1 MNYKRILIKT
11 IAALV
16 LSINLNCNTMN
27 HQEFNV
33 FGDKELLNN
42 CKINVFTT
50 DETGAT
56 KQMTL
61 LENGLTNSV
70 PYEIEIAEMHSLYIS
85 YQKTKVNVL
94 KFENVF
100 RKANDQISNLYLT
113 KKDDVITIIFVG
125 REAEIPI
132 QKGFK
137 TVLLPIDDYF
147 KKQNITDSKEVE
159 EQKQLFFGTYQ

>member
-1 MNYKRILIKT
+1 MKYKQILIKI
-11 IAALV
+11 IAVLV

-27 HQEFNV
+27 HQEFKV
-33 FGDKELLNN
+33 FGEKELLKN

-56 KQMTL
+56 KQKTIL
-61 LENGLTNSV
+61 DNGVINSV
-70 PYEIEIAEMHSLYIS
+70 PYEIEIAEVHSLYVS

-113 KKDDVITIIFVG
+113 KKDDIITIIFVG
-125 REAEIPI
+125 REAEIPT

-147 KKQNITDSKEVE
+147 KMQNITDTKEVE
-159 EQKQLFFGTYQ
+159 EQKQLFFGTF